1 MTTDI
6 DIEIVGLKDALKIL
20 NSMDKSL
27 RREITT
33 EFKSI
38 MDPVVKDAIQ
48 LVPTDAPLSGMSRV
62 WVTKSKTELL
72 PWSNVKASRQI
83 KAFTSGKKVRD
94 TGLGFRQNLAVFGIK
109 WSGPGAQMFDMAG
122 KAKPGSQ
129 LAKSL
134 TAEFGSPSRA
144 MWKAY
149 ERNEDKVQDNVKALV
164 NRVMV
169 EANRLIGSI

>member
-62 WVTKSKTELL
+62 WVTKSNTELL

-109 WSGPGAQMFDMAG
+109 WSGPGAQIFDMAG

-149 ERNEDKVQDNVKALV
+149 ERNADKVQDNVKALV

>member
-62 WVTKSKTELL
+62 WVTKSNTELL

-149 ERNEDKVQDNVKALV
+149 ERNSDKVQDNVKALV

>member
-6 DIEIVGLKDALKIL
+6 DIEVVGLKDALKIL

-27 RREITT
+27 RREITKD
-33 EFKSI
+33 FKSI

-62 WVTKSKTELL
+62 WITKSNTELL

-94 TGLGFRQNLAVFGIK
+94 TGFGIK

-122 KAKPGSQ
+122 KAKPGSE

-149 ERNEDKVQDNVKALV
+149 ERNANNVQDNVKALV
-164 NRVMV
+164 RRVML

>member
-6 DIEIVGLKDALKIL
+6 NIEVVGLKDALKIL

-27 RREITT
+27 RREITKD
-33 EFKSI
+33 FKAI
-38 MDPVVKDAIQ
+38 MDPVIKDAVE

-62 WVTKSKTELL
+62 WVTKSGTEIL
-72 PWSNVKASRQI
+72 PWSNVKARRTI

-94 TGLGFRQNLAVFGIK
+94 TGFGFKQNLAVFGMK
-109 WSGPGAQMFDMAG
+109 WTGPEAQIFDMAG
-122 KAKPGSQ
+122 KAKPGSPM
-129 LAKSL
+129 AKAL
-134 TAEFGSPSRA
+134 TEEYGSPSRV

-149 ERNEDKVQDNVKALV
+149 ERNANGVQDNVAALV
-164 NRVMV
+164 RRVMI